1 MTMMF
6 GEHGYL
12 DGDENDND
20 DDAENGN
27 DDHDSFEGDGGE
39 NGDGDENDDDGEN
52 DDENENDDLAES
64 GFDFS
69 KKRCRLDQI
78 TGAGQVDNYLMFQI

>member
-6 GEHGYL
+6 GEHGCL
-12 DGDENDND
+12 DGDGDENDND

-27 DDHDSFEGDGGE
+27 DDHDSF
-39 NGDGDENDDDGEN
+39 DDDGGEN

-78 TGAGQVDNYLMFQI
+78 TGAGQVDNYLMFQILQ

>member
-1 MTMMF
+1 MMMRMRMMMVV
-6 GEHGYL
+6 
-12 DGDENDND
+12 
-20 DDAENGN
+20 
-27 DDHDSFEGDGGE
+27 GE
-39 NGDGDENDDDGEN
+39 NG
-52 DDENENDDLAES
+52 DENENDDLAES

>member
-1 MTMMF
+1 MVARMMMRMRMMMVV
-6 GEHGYL
+6 
-12 DGDENDND
+12 
-20 DDAENGN
+20 
-27 DDHDSFEGDGGE
+27 GE
-39 NGDGDENDDDGEN
+39 NG
-52 DDENENDDLAES
+52 DENENDDLAES

>member
-1 MTMMF
+1 MTMLF
-6 GEHGYL
+6 GEHGCL
-12 DGDENDND
+12 DGDGDENDD

-27 DDHDSFEGDGGE
+27 DDHDSFNGDGGE
-39 NGDGDENDDDGEN
+39 NGDGDENDDD
-52 DDENENDDLAES
+52 AES